1 MISNSER
8 HLNIIR
14 PPGSGIR
21 NTRSGEIWRKVKRE
35 VSLHGFPESW
45 TLIMEMLNEGR
56 GPVKLIQR
64 LALAATIY
72 FIWEERNNRLFNKTK
87 KIGVQRVIMERMAYR
102 SSLLMIS
109 R

>member
-1 MISNSER
+1 MRIFIKNVVDPA
-8 HLNIIR
+8 LTPIV
-14 PPGSGIR
+14 
-21 NTRSGEIWRKVKRE
+21 TRE

-72 FIWEERNNRLFNKTK
+72 FIWEERNNRLFNKAK
-87 KIGVQRVIMERMAYR
+87 KIGVQLFKEIRSVIMERMAYR
-102 SSLLMIS
+102 SSLLMVS